1 MIPIQDLLHRIQ
13 WDSRFGK
20 ADFDIG
26 YFDHVAG
33 GIVHVPFRHV
43 RFEKAEHFVFEAA
56 EGDGSVHTVP
66 LHRVREVWRNG
77 KLIWQRVPEPHESK
91 RVTVQ

>member
-56 EGDGSVHTVP
+56 EGMGAFTP
-66 LHRVREVWRNG
+66 FRFIAYVRSG
-77 KLIWQRVPEPHESK
+77 AMAS
-91 RVTVQ
+91 